1 MDSRLYWI
9 WLQAAVPLG
18 HRAAGRILEDGRR
31 PEAIHAAGEKE
42 LAAMGLAGLPGLLD
56 KQLDGAAD
64 TLRRACAGKDWVLTP
79 DDAAYPQRLRE
90 IAGPPLALFCRGDAP
105 DWQER
110 PAFGLVGTR
119 RATDGGKRN
128 AACLAAGLAAG
139 GMIVVSGG
147 AVGIDGAAHF
157 GAVRAGGVTVVV
169 MACPVTGTYPEE
181 NEELRREIV
190 ASGGLLLSEFPPG
203 RAAKCDF
210 HVRNRLISGLSVGVC
225 LGETPE
231 RSGSLIT
238 GTLARDQGRDVYAM
252 PGDLQTGRNGGAH
265 QQIRSGAVLVT
276 RAEEI
281 LEDYQERFPGL
292 LDLQAA
298 AKAQEAMSAFCRRQM
313 NGRARQAPEAGKRRA
328 ARERRDDEPRPLPA
342 GASAQAAALHALLK
356 AEPAQADT
364 LAEEAGLPLSQA
376 LAALTELELLG
387 AARGYPG
394 RRYGL

>member
-128 AACLAAGLAAG
+128 AACLAAGL
-139 GMIVVSGG
+139 IVVSGG

-387 AARGYPG
+387 AARGSPG

>member
-31 PEAIHAAGEKE
+31 PEAIHAAGENE

-231 RSGSLIT
+231 RGSLIT

-313 NGRARQAPEAGKRRA
+313 NGRARQAPEAEKRRA
-328 ARERRDDEPRPLPA
+328 ARGRPA

-364 LAEEAGLPLSQA
+364 LAETAGLPLSQA

>member
-1 MDSRLYWI
+1 MDSRLYWL
-9 WLQAAVPLG
+9 WLHAAVPLG
-18 HRAAGRILEDGRR
+18 HRAAGRILENGLR
-31 PEAIHAAGEKE
+31 PEAIHAAGEDE
-42 LAAMGLAGLPGLLD
+42 LTAMGLSGLPGLLN
-56 KQLDGAAD
+56 KHLDAAAD
-64 TLRRACAGKDWVLTP
+64 TLRRACTGKDWVLTP

-90 IAGPPLALFCRGDAP
+90 IEGPPLVLFCRGDAP
-105 DWQER
+105 DWQNR
-110 PAFGLVGTR
+110 PVFGVVGTR
-119 RATDGGKRN
+119 HATPGGKRN

-169 MACPVTGTYPEE
+169 MACPVTGAYPEE

-190 ASGGLLLSEFPPG
+190 ASGGLLISEFAPG
-203 RAAKCDF
+203 SPAKCDF
-210 HVRNRLISGLSVGVC
+210 HIRNRLISGLSVGVC

-238 GTLARDQGRDVYAM
+238 GNLAREQGRDVYAM

-265 QQIRSGAVLVT
+265 QQIRNGAVLVT
-276 RAEEI
+276 KAEEI
-281 LEDYQERFPGL
+281 LEDYLYRFPGQ

-298 AKAQEAMSAFCRRQM
+298 AQAQEAMNAFCRRQS
-313 NGRARQAPEAGKRRA
+313 GGHSRRA
-328 ARERRDDEPRPLPA
+328 ADAGERRAAEERKSVEPRPLPV

-356 AEPAQADT
+356 AEPAQADA
-364 LAEEAGLPLSQA
+364 LAEAAGLPLNQT

-387 AARGYPG
+387 AARGFPG

>member
-1 MDSRLYWI
+1 
-9 WLQAAVPLG
+9 
-18 HRAAGRILEDGRR
+18 
-31 PEAIHAAGEKE
+31 
-42 LAAMGLAGLPGLLD
+42 MGLAGLPGLLD

-90 IAGPPLALFCRGDAP
+90 IAGPPLALFCRGDAL

-364 LAEEAGLPLSQA
+364 LAETAGLPLSQA